1 MEKQNILLKKKERE
15 NVRLRRALT
24 DPTHLSKKINHAGF
38 SKKKCSNYEN
48 NCSVS
53 SHEDKYLVDD
63 YESCDKED
71 YVFSCEISPI
81 H

>member
-15 NVRLRRALT
+15 NFRLRIALT
-24 DPTHLSKKINHAGF
+24 DQTHLSKKINHAGF
-38 SKKKCSNYEN
+38 SKNKCSNYEN

-53 SHEDKYLVDD
+53 SHEDKYLVD